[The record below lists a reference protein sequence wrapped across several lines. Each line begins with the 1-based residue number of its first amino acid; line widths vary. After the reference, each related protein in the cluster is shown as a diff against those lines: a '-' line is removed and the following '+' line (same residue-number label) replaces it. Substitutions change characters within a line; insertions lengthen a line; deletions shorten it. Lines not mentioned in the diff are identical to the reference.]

1 MIVERELLQLF
12 VTGVWISQ
20 WGLVYGQSPRKERPV
35 SFVPQKLAI
44 YCKFDTDTMQS
55 KRDILG
61 VRVLLKFYVPLDTK

>member
-44 YCKFDTDTMQS
+44 YCKFDTDTMLS

-61 VRVLLKFYVPLDTK
+61 V